1 MACYRECS
9 EVGED
14 FCTWLFTSVIVQ
26 GGNYVA
32 LIRGT
37 YNEDGEIHVS
47 LIYVRDG
54 AVFIKPCGSN
64 TGVD

>member
-1 MACYRECS
+1 VTIFVR
-9 EVGED
+9 G
-14 FCTWLFTSVIVQ
+14 FFTSMIVQ

-47 LIYVRDG
+47 LTCVWDG
-54 AVFIKPCGSN
+54 AVFIKPHGSD
-64 TGVD
+64 TGID